1 MNLKSHSHIFRVVAT
16 LLLAISVAPGQTVP
30 PPTTSPKP
38 QEVESGGYV
47 IHQSIEV
54 GYRASDKTGSGAMYD
69 TLVDL
74 HGGPRLFEQT
84 LSMQSITHEDVVFD
98 NAFVSSFG
106 WGGDPDNALRARA
119 STRKT
124 GTTSAQ
130 IPVATRTTS
139 TITCWQTP

>member
-30 PPTTSPKP
+30 PPTASPKP

-84 LSMQSITHEDVVFD
+84 LSMQSITHEGVVFD

-119 STRKT
+119 LRQEKLVRLPRKFP
-124 GTTSAQ
+124 SR
-130 IPVATRTTS
+130 PEPLRL
-139 TITCWQTP
+139 